1 MTVLNKYIDNRENL
15 EELLIKNL
23 PSSIKAGNEKHNSN
37 IFTIHTYRALKTC
50 KFINYNTQERI
61 SFMIFDFDTYNNK
74 NAIETFKNIDMFIDY
89 ITNKIGLEP
98 TFITQTSKGYHF
110 AYHLKNHI
118 FTNQA
123 KALKYLN
130 DIKRGIIKKVGCDT
144 NGSVRNYGIWRNPLK
159 HNHYFSGEINYE
171 LNNFKEFAIPFKTIQ
186 QKFRRDIT
194 IRQVN
199 NDILIKGNRNN
210 VIFLST
216 MQWAKYR
223 KNLTQEDIFIYAKR
237 YNQQAQEPLA
247 DIEIQQI
254 AKSVYRYYSKG
265 LIYIASKER
274 DINEGIMG
282 FPKIKDL
289 EHNDFL
295 EEVKRRQILSASRTN
310 SLIDKE
316 TKKELM
322 LNAKKAFIE
331 RQKITNE
338 IKIKKAIEELEN
350 LGKKVNNSA
359 IARIAGLNRKTV
371 GKYMSGYNL

>member
-1 MTVLNKYIDNRENL
+1 MTVLKPYQENKENL

-23 PSSIKAGNEKHNSN
+23 PKEIKAGNEKHNSN
-37 IFTIHTYRALKTC
+37 IFTLSTYRALKTC
-50 KFINYNTQERI
+50 KFINYNTRDRV
-61 SFMIFDFDTYNNK
+61 SFMLFDFDTYNNK
-74 NAIETFKNIDMFIDY
+74 NAIETFKSIDMFLNYLID
-89 ITNKIGLEP
+89 KIGLKP
-98 TFITQTSKGYHF
+98 TFITQTKKGYHF
-110 AYHLKNHI
+110 AYHLRNHV
-118 FTNQA
+118 FTQQA

-130 DIKRGIIKKVGCDT
+130 DIKRGIIKKVGCDI

-159 HNHYFSGEINYE
+159 HNHYFSGEINYK

-199 NDILIKGNRNN
+199 SNILIKGNRNN
-210 VIFLST
+210 AIFLSA
-216 MQWAKYR
+216 MKWAKYR
-223 KNLTQEDIFIYAKR
+223 KNLTLEDIFTYVKIY
-237 YNQQAQEPLA
+237 NEQAEEPLCN
-247 DIEIQQI
+247 IEIQQI
-254 AKSVYRYYSKG
+254 AKSVYKYYRRG
-265 LIYIASKER
+265 LIYVESKKR
-274 DINEGIMG
+274 DINEGAMR

-295 EEVKRRQILSASRTN
+295 EEVKRRQILAASRTN

-338 IKIKKAIEELEN
+338 IKIKKAIEELAE
-350 LGKKVNNSA
+350 LGKKVNNSS
-359 IARIAGLNRKTV
+359 IARISGLNRKTV
-371 GKYMSGYNL
+371 RKYMKK